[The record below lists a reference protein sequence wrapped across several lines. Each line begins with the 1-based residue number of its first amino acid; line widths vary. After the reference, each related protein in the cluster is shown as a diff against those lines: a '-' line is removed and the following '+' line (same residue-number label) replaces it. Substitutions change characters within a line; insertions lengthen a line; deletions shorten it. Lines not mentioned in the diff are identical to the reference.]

1 MKNIVTKFT
10 ALALVLTATAA
21 ITAPARALSVSLPG
35 LSAAAWA
42 ASQLRSPMLASD
54 QFIPA

>member
-35 LSAAAWA
+35 LSAAASGCVA
-42 ASQLRSPMLASD
+42 TPVANACL
-54 QFIPA
+54 